1 MAMTDIYQFKLSVDI
16 SEQKYEKSTKMTH
29 IAEKIYPY
37 GQFDKI
43 FFETSNLNEACD
55 EIYWWEIISLQ
66 LVL

>member
-1 MAMTDIYQFKLSVDI
+1 MTDIYQFKLSLDI

-55 EIYWWEIISLQ
+55 EIYW
-66 LVL
+66 